1 MSGTGLSRPL
11 VRPAFRRLAGGR
23 TAAELGNAVAPVA
36 IAFAVLDLT
45 GSVVDIGIVVGARSL
60 ANVVLLLLGGVLAD
74 RLPRQAILQGAQFG
88 AAASQA
94 LVAASVLL
102 GFASVPLLVLLGVAN
117 GAAAALSLP
126 AAASLTPKTVPAHL
140 LAPANALLRL
150 GVNGGRI
157 IGVSVG
163 GAVAAI
169 SGAGVALV
177 VSAVSFAVAA
187 LFFRGVR
194 LPHVAVPGRS
204 RPLAEIR
211 EGWREFRSRR
221 WVWVVVG
228 QFMVINAVT
237 AGALTVIG
245 PVIADET
252 IGRAA
257 WGLALGAQTAGA
269 LVGGIVAAR
278 WQPKRAL
285 GFGVAIGIL
294 EALPLVVLSQPPSVL
309 LLLAAMFVTG
319 MALEQFGVAWEV
331 SLQENVPED
340 KLARVYS
347 YDMLGSFIALPVG
360 EVAAGP
366 LAEHLGIAPVLLGGA
381 IAVLVVTGLALAVED
396 VRTLTR
402 KTTAD
407 R

>member
-1 MSGTGLSRPL
+1 MSAPGLSRPL
-11 VRPAFRRLAGGR
+11 IHPAFRRLAGGR
-23 TAAELGNAVAPVA
+23 TAAEIGNAVAPVA

-60 ANVVLLLLGGVLAD
+60 ANVVLLLLGGMLAD
-74 RLPRQAILQGAQFG
+74 RLPRQVILQGAQLG
-88 AAASQA
+88 AAVSQA

-102 GFASVPLLVLLGVAN
+102 GFASIPLLVLLGVGN
-117 GAAAALSLP
+117 GAAAAMSLP
-126 AAASLTPKTVPAHL
+126 AAASLTPKTVPAPL

-157 IGVSVG
+157 TGVSAG
-163 GAVAAI
+163 GAVAATTG
-169 SGAGVALV
+169 SGAALV
-177 VSAVSFAVAA
+177 LSAVSFAVAA

-194 LPHVAVPGRS
+194 LPHVAAPGRP
-204 RPLAEIR
+204 RPFAEIR

-221 WVWVVVG
+221 WVWAVVG
-228 QFMVINAVT
+228 QCMVVNAVM

-257 WGLALGAQTAGA
+257 WGLVLGAQTAGA
-269 LVGGIVAAR
+269 FAGGIVAAR

-285 GFGVAIGIL
+285 GFGVAIGVV
-294 EALPLVVLSQPPSVL
+294 EVLPLIVLSQPPSVL
-309 LLLAAMFVTG
+309 LLLAAMFATG
-319 MALEQFGVAWEV
+319 FALEQFAVAWEV
-331 SLQENVPED
+331 SLQENIPED

-366 LAEHLGIAPVLLGGA
+366 LVERLGAAPVLLGGA
-381 IAVLVVTGLALAVED
+381 VAVLVATGLALVVKD

-402 KTTAD
+402 AG